1 MSLEETWKGLCTPAQ
16 IYAVL
21 ALIVIVGMAY
31 KQQYGPIIA
40 QAIFAALWTFVLGW
54 ICTKGWTWVSW
65 VLVLMPVI
73 LAVGFL
79 IFIVVMGKSVS
90 SVKAV
95 PEKNGS
101 DKSEQQKVK
110 EYFYT
115 EPPCPTDHHW
125 NGETCVSIHDE
136 NEYFSHGTQEEC
148 EEDGGNWRNGACDK

>member
-65 VLVLMPVI
+65 VLVLMPLI

-79 IFIVVMGKSVS
+79 IFIVIMGKSVS

-95 PEKNGS
+95 PEKNDS
-101 DKSEQQKVK
+101 DKSENEKVK
-110 EYFYT
+110 EYFGTYLT
-115 EPPCPTDHHW
+115 E
-125 NGETCVSIHDE
+125 
-136 NEYFSHGTQEEC
+136 EEC
-148 EEDGGNWRNGACDK
+148 EANEGAWSNGECDK

>member
-65 VLVLMPVI
+65 VLVLLPVI

-101 DKSEQQKVK
+101 EKSKEEKV
-110 EYFYT
+110 
-115 EPPCPTDHHW
+115 
-125 NGETCVSIHDE
+125 V
-136 NEYFSHGTQEEC
+136 EYFSHATQEEC
-148 EEDGGNWRNGACDK
+148 EEDGGNWSNGECDK

>member
-40 QAIFAALWTFVLGW
+40 QALFAALWTFVLGW
-54 ICTKGWTWVSW
+54 ICTKGWTWLSW

-101 DKSEQQKVK
+101 DNSEEQKVR
-110 EYFYT
+110 EYFM
-115 EPPCPTDHHW
+115 HA
-125 NGETCVSIHDE
+125 
-136 NEYFSHGTQEEC
+136 TQEEC
-148 EEDGGNWRNGACDK
+148 EEHDGVWSNGECDR

>member
-31 KQQYGPIIA
+31 KQQYGAIIA

-73 LAVGFL
+73 IAVGFV

-90 SVKAV
+90 NLNDAPESKMKGTASPSEKKSV
-95 PEKNGS
+95 
-101 DKSEQQKVK
+101 
-110 EYFYT
+110 EYFYSQS
-115 EPPCPTDHHW
+115 E
-125 NGETCVSIHDE
+125 CVAPEEWDE
-136 NEYFSHGTQEEC
+136 AEQRC
-148 EEDGGNWRNGACDK
+148 IDKSSE